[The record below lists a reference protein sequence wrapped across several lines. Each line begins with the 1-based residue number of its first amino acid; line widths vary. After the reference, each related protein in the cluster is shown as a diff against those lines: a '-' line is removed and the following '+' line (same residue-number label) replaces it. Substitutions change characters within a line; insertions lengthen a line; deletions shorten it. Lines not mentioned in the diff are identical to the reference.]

1 MKEKMINY
9 IGLQTFI
16 GKEIQRFLRVFNQT
30 LLSPWISA
38 FLYIFIFGYI
48 VGERID
54 LIQGVSYIQFV
65 MPGII
70 MLNVISASFS
80 QTSSSLYFQRFAKH
94 IEEILVAPFSHIE
107 IVVGY
112 LVGGVVRGFVVG
124 AGVYGIA
131 ILFGGAQIVNVWLFI
146 LYSLAVAVIF
156 SLLGLIIGLWSES
169 FEQLTVLNTFVIT
182 PLTFLG
188 GVFNSVEMLPE
199 WIQVAVRFNPFFYF
213 VDGLRYSMTGISEA
227 NPMIGAALIISLIIG
242 FTVLTWHLFRIGWK
256 IRT

>member
-1 MKEKMINY
+1 MREKMINV
-9 IGLQTFI
+9 IGLQTFV

-38 FLYIFIFGYI
+38 LLYIFIFGYI

-70 MLNVISASFS
+70 MLNLISASFS

-107 IVVGY
+107 IVIGY
-112 LVGGVVRGFVVG
+112 LVGGVVRGFIVG

-131 ILFGGAQIVNVWLFI
+131 ILFGGAQIVNIWLFI
-146 LYSLAVAVIF
+146 LYSLAVAIIF
-156 SLLGLIIGLWSES
+156 SLLGLIVGLWAES
-169 FEQLTVLNTFVIT
+169 FEQLTVLSTFVIT

-188 GVFNSVEMLPE
+188 GVFNSVEMLPS

-227 NPMIGAALIISLIIG
+227 DPIIGAALTISLIVG
-242 FTVLTWHLFRIGWK
+242 LTALTWHLFRIGWK